1 MMREDEEVAVMPATG
16 ARQNL
21 NVKEEKQRCDARR
34 VWRNN
39 KEDER
44 GMTYARHIR
53 AAVPEL
59 TAMMSPLLKPNK
71 R

>member
-44 GMTYARHIR
+44 
-53 AAVPEL
+53 P
-59 TAMMSPLLKPNK
+59 
-71 R
+71 